1 MGVQKGNQKWVEIEQ
16 DSTPT
21 EVNEVAG
28 SQQIQAEQN
37 RYQRNESARA
47 QLDALANEL
56 KF

>member
-37 RYQRNESARA
+37 RYQRNESTRA